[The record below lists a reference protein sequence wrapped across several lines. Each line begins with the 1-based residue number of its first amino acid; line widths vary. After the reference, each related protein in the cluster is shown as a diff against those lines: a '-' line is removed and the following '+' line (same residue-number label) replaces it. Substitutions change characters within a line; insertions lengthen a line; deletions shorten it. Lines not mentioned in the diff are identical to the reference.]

1 MFDFE
6 RPNIEV
12 AEISDD
18 KKYGRFDVEPL
29 ERGYG
34 ITLGNSLR
42 RIMLSSLPG
51 AAVSQ
56 VKIEGVLHEFSSI
69 PGVKEDVTEI
79 VMNIKQLSI
88 KNNGNSVEPKEAH
101 IDFVGEGVVRAS
113 DIQVDPDIEIINPE
127 LLISKQ
133 VFTFNY
139 CYIPKFKRYYYI
151 KNQMLETKNFIRLYL
166 HVDVLM
172 SYQDIIR
179 NSTAQIQVSSSKGN
193 GYYNTSPS
201 YDVRTKYREKLYYNN
216 PFNKDGVN
224 VLLAIKT
231 Q

>member
-1 MFDFE
+1 MDIYF
-6 RPNIEV
+6 
-12 AEISDD
+12 
-18 KKYGRFDVEPL
+18 Y
-29 ERGYG
+29 
-34 ITLGNSLR
+34 
-42 RIMLSSLPG
+42 
-51 AAVSQ
+51 
-56 VKIEGVLHEFSSI
+56 
-69 PGVKEDVTEI
+69 
-79 VMNIKQLSI
+79 
-88 KNNGNSVEPKEAH
+88 NNHSPAN
-101 IDFVGEGVVRAS
+101 VVRKKLDNETVIS
-113 DIQVDPDIEIINPE
+113 GTLKEDIEIINPE

-172 SYQDIIR
+172 SYQNIIR